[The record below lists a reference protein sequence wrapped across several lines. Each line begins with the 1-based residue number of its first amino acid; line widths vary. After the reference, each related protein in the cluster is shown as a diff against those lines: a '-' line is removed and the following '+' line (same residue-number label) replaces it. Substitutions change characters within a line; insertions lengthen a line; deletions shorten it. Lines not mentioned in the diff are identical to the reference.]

1 MDNVTEQGCCEC
13 GPGCGDCQDMADCL
27 DEVTVD
33 GRDLA
38 GQVAELRR
46 RLARVETAFEM
57 LAKRRICALM
67 TDVDAL
73 ERHVLE
79 RDVTTADLKK
89 AGMRAMGLDRK

>member
-1 MDNVTEQGCCEC
+1 MDHIEQGCCEC
-13 GPGCGDCQDMADCL
+13 GPECGDCQDLADCL
-27 DEVTVD
+27 DEAVGAGD
-33 GRDLA
+33 DLA

-46 RLARVETAFEM
+46 RLARVETAFEL

-73 ERHVLE
+73 ERHVLA

-89 AGMRAMGLDRK
+89 AGMRALGLDRK